1 MYRKSMR
8 SALEEARA
16 YSAVNEVKVSKGG
29 KTLSISK
36 RDVGVYQAKGWSLQ
50 EADNFRGLMMDR
62 LTKALKDKLSKEGG
76 AAGFDDLKKT
86 ANKMGVVLTP
96 ANLKGMPGI
105 KQHRD
110 GDYILENKSS
120 ELINLYQIKNKTPEI
135 EARIAKLEKELK
147 VIKRE
152 ETELEEALS
161 LTVIKKEV
169 QKIYDTAKK
178 AGILGNTGHDNF
190 KELLKQTDRKKLYRD
205 MHKVGSSFGTVGKSN
220 FSTPGMS
227 GSMGDKIG
235 KQLVDLSYKV
245 NEEIVREARYRV
257 DGQLSYK
264 GIGSYDGFE
273 MIINANSEKDAEDKA
288 VKELDKARDKRK
300 IGPGGGGS
308 IDDIEFEGIERTND
322 PLEAPS
328 TFRVSEFDPSK
339 DLEEAT
345 PVPPRD
351 LMLTYGKPGEKVKA
365 YYTKFMQDL
374 QNKAHE
380 LRKKG
385 FVVDK
390 MGLKQPMSKLRDT
403 IPEET
408 ELVEFTL
415 ADYRELESDN
425 QHDIAAKKLID
436 KFGTSQEKST
446 INDINRRHAKTGYIS
461 GTDFRLRT
469 MIVNRYYSRLK

>member
-36 RDVGVYQAKGWSLQ
+36 KDVNVYTAKGWNLK
-50 EADNFRGLMMDR
+50 EVGNFRGLMMDR

-86 ANKMGVVLTP
+86 AKSMGVVLTP
-96 ANLKGMPGI
+96 DNLKGMPGI

-110 GDYILENKSS
+110 GDYILE
-120 ELINLYQIKNKTPEI
+120 EI
-135 EARIAKLEKELK
+135 E
-147 VIKRE
+147 
-152 ETELEEALS
+152 
-161 LTVIKKEV
+161 
-169 QKIYDTAKK
+169 
-178 AGILGNTGHDNF
+178 
-190 KELLKQTDRKKLYRD
+190 
-205 MHKVGSSFGTVGKSN
+205 
-220 FSTPGMS
+220 
-227 GSMGDKIG
+227 
-235 KQLVDLSYKV
+235 
-245 NEEIVREARYRV
+245 
-257 DGQLSYK
+257 
-264 GIGSYDGFE
+264 
-273 MIINANSEKDAEDKA
+273 
-288 VKELDKARDKRK
+288 
-300 IGPGGGGS
+300 
-308 IDDIEFEGIERTND
+308 
-322 PLEAPS
+322 
-328 TFRVSEFDPSK
+328 
-339 DLEEAT
+339 LEEAT

-390 MGLKQPMSKLRDT
+390 MGLKQPMSKLRDR
-403 IPEET
+403 IPEQVEEET

-436 KFGTSQEKST
+436 KFGTPQEKST

-461 GTDFRLRT
+461 GVDFRLRT
-469 MIVNRYYSRLK
+469 TIVNRYYSRLK

>member
-50 EADNFRGLMMDR
+50 EANMKRILQ
-62 LTKALKDKLSKEGG
+62 ALQDKLSDEGG

-86 ANKMGVVLTP
+86 AKSMGLNLTP
-96 ANLKGMPGI
+96 AMLKDMPGI

-110 GDYILENKSS
+110 GDYILEELDKDDKETIKPIIKQLQKSV
-120 ELINLYQIKNKTPEI
+120 KTHDKQAKQLQKDI
-135 EARIAKLEKELK
+135 EDEKD
-147 VIKRE
+147 
-152 ETELEEALS
+152 LEEA
-161 LTVIKKEV
+161 I
-169 QKIYDTAKK
+169 
-178 AGILGNTGHDNF
+178 GMTGGSRMLEYF
-190 KELLKQTDRKKLYRD
+190 VKYR
-205 MHKVGSSFGTVGKSN
+205 MG
-220 FSTPGMS
+220 P
-227 GSMGDKIG
+227 GDKFNTQG
-235 KQLVDLSYKV
+235 PFTLRD
-245 NEEIVREARYRV
+245 
-257 DGQLSYK
+257 
-264 GIGSYDGFE
+264 
-273 MIINANSEKDAEDKA
+273 A
-288 VKELDKARDKRK
+288 VKFKRSVESK
-300 IGPGGGGS
+300 GGQAQVTQNP
-308 IDDIEFEGIERTND
+308 FEETQLG
-322 PLEAPS
+322 
-328 TFRVSEFDPSK
+328 
-339 DLEEAT
+339 EAT

-390 MGLKQPMSKLRDT
+390 MGLTQPMSKLRDR
-403 IPEET
+403 IPEEINTDTYADSKKKMLNKEGT

>member
-29 KTLSISK
+29 KTLDISK
-36 RDVGVYQAKGWSLQ
+36 KDVGVYQAKGWSLQ
-50 EADNFRGLMMDR
+50 EANMKRILQ
-62 LTKALKDKLSKEGG
+62 ALQDKLSDEGG

-86 ANKMGVVLTP
+86 AKSMGLDLTP
-96 ANLKGMPGI
+96 AMLKDMPGI

-110 GDYILENKSS
+110 GDYILETIEEGISISNARK
-120 ELINLYQIKNKTPEI
+120 EI
-135 EARIAKLEKELK
+135 
-147 VIKRE
+147 
-152 ETELEEALS
+152 
-161 LTVIKKEV
+161 

-178 AGILGNTGHDNF
+178 AGILGTTGHDNF

-220 FSTPGMS
+220 FSTPGIS
-227 GSMGDKIG
+227 GSVGDKIG

-245 NEEIVREARYRV
+245 NEEIELEEAIGMTGGSRMLEYFVKYRM
-257 DGQLSYK
+257 GP
-264 GIGSYDGFE
+264 G
-273 MIINANSEKDAEDKA
+273 DKFNTQGPFNLRDA
-288 VKELDKARDKRK
+288 VKFKRSVESK
-300 IGPGGGGS
+300 GGQAQVTQNP
-308 IDDIEFEGIERTND
+308 FEE
-322 PLEAPS
+322 
-328 TFRVSEFDPSK
+328 K
-339 DLEEAT
+339 DLEEQKKY
-345 PVPPRD
+345 
-351 LMLTYGKPGEKVKA
+351 MLTYGKKGEKVKA
-365 YYTKFMQDL
+365 FYSDDHSDVQK
-374 QNKAHE
+374 KASE
-380 LRKKG
+380 LRGKG

-390 MGLKQPMSKLRDT
+390 MGLTQPMSKLRDR
-403 IPEET
+403 IPEEINTDTYADSKKKMLNKEGT

>member
-50 EADNFRGLMMDR
+50 EANMKRILQ
-62 LTKALKDKLSKEGG
+62 ALQDKLSDEGG

-86 ANKMGVVLTP
+86 AKSMGLNLTP
-96 ANLKGMPGI
+96 AMLKDMPGI

-110 GDYILENKSS
+110 GDYILEALDKDDEKS
-120 ELINLYQIKNKTPEI
+120 
-135 EARIAKLEKELK
+135 
-147 VIKRE
+147 VDD
-152 ETELEEALS
+152 
-161 LTVIKKEV
+161 VV
-169 QKIYDTAKK
+169 
-178 AGILGNTGHDNF
+178 
-190 KELLKQTDRKKLYRD
+190 
-205 MHKVGSSFGTVGKSN
+205 
-220 FSTPGMS
+220 
-227 GSMGDKIG
+227 
-235 KQLVDLSYKV
+235 KQLK
-245 NEEIVREARYRV
+245 
-257 DGQLSYK
+257 
-264 GIGSYDGFE
+264 
-273 MIINANSEKDAEDKA
+273 KA
-288 VKELDKARDKRK
+288 VKAHQGQVKTLTKDLKD
-300 IGPGGGGS
+300 
-308 IDDIEFEGIERTND
+308 
-322 PLEAPS
+322 EA
-328 TFRVSEFDPSK
+328 
-339 DLEEAT
+339 DLEEQKKY
-345 PVPPRD
+345 
-351 LMLTYGKPGEKVKA
+351 MLTYGKKGEKVKA
-365 YYTKFMQDL
+365 FYSDDHSDVQK
-374 QNKAHE
+374 KASE
-380 LRKKG
+380 LRGKG

-390 MGLKQPMSKLRDT
+390 MGLTQPMSKLRDR
-403 IPEET
+403 IPEEINTDTYADSKKKMLNKEGT

>member
-8 SALEEARA
+8 EALAEARA
-16 YSAVNEVKVSKGG
+16 YTAVNEVKVSKGG

-36 RDVGVYQAKGWSLQ
+36 KDVEVYQAKGWSLQ
-50 EADNFRGLMMDR
+50 EANMKRILQ
-62 LTKALKDKLSKEGG
+62 ALQDKLSDEGG

-86 ANKMGVVLTP
+86 AKSMGLNLTP
-96 ANLKGMPGI
+96 AMLKDMPGI

-110 GDYILENKSS
+110 GDYILE
-120 ELINLYQIKNKTPEI
+120 
-135 EARIAKLEKELK
+135 
-147 VIKRE
+147 
-152 ETELEEALS
+152 ELEEAKKYKVGDKVKYDGS
-161 LTVIKKEV
+161 GYQMGKYKNQIATITYIDFAPSNFGKGAPNHFIKFKDGKEV
-169 QKIYDTAKK
+169 ISYPDE
-178 AGILGNTGHDNF
+178 F
-190 KELLKQTDRKKLYRD
+190 KE
-205 MHKVGSSFGTVGKSN
+205 
-220 FSTPGMS
+220 
-227 GSMGDKIG
+227 
-235 KQLVDLSYKV
+235 
-245 NEEIVREARYRV
+245 
-257 DGQLSYK
+257 
-264 GIGSYDGFE
+264 
-273 MIINANSEKDAEDKA
+273 
-288 VKELDKARDKRK
+288 ELDKDDKETIK
-300 IGPGGGGS
+300 PIIKQLQKS
-308 IDDIEFEGIERTND
+308 VKTHDKQAKQLQKDIEDE
-322 PLEAPS
+322 
-328 TFRVSEFDPSK
+328 K
-339 DLEEAT
+339 DLEEAIGMTGGSRMLEYFVKYRMGPGDKFNTQGPFTLRDAVKFKRSVESKGGQAQVTQNPFEETQLGEAT

-390 MGLKQPMSKLRDT
+390 MGLTQPMSKLRDR
-403 IPEET
+403 IPEEINTDTYADSKKKMLNKEGT